1 MNAAIAKT
9 ISLLLLIAVG
19 LLLRR
24 VLHKAEH
31 HQALKILILNLALPA
46 IIFVALMNT
55 QMNAD
60 LVWLPL
66 LALAFN
72 FALLGVTWVVL
83 PSLYGIRSGGTDMRT
98 LSLLIP
104 SLAPGMSCFPFLLE
118 YVGKEAV
125 ALGSIAD
132 LGNKVY
138 VLIFCYLLAMNWYF
152 KQAATP
158 TVRGPQRLKALLITL
173 VKEPVNLAIFMAL
186 LLLGFNMHFQDL
198 PAFISDPVT
207 MLSALMTPIILL
219 FIGITVRFKWRQFRV
234 IVSLLLF
241 RAGITFLL
249 SGLCLWWLPNLS
261 PAMAIVAI
269 VFPQS
274 AVSFWPL
281 AHISTV
287 SAMEK
292 QHAATLPS
300 PTFNPQLAL
309 NVLAL
314 SLPFSATIALAVF
327 STDGF
332 FMEVPNLFMVGGL
345 LLAMAIIPV
354 LLHRMHMAKWQ
365 PKRSHEE
372 ALSTTSQEER
382 IIL

>member
-1 MNAAIAKT
+1 MNPAIAKT
-9 ISLLLLIAVG
+9 ISLLLLIVVG
-19 LLLRR
+19 LLLRKA
-24 VLHKAEH
+24 LHKAEH
-31 HQALKILILNLALPA
+31 HQALKILILNIALPA

-60 LVWLPL
+60 LIWLPL
-66 LALAFN
+66 LAVAFN
-72 FALLGVTWVVL
+72 FAMLGATWLVL
-83 PSLYGIRSGGTDMRT
+83 PRLYGIRSNGADMRT
-98 LSLLIP
+98 LLLLIP

-125 ALGSIAD
+125 ALGGIAD

-138 VLIFCYLLAMNWYF
+138 VLIFCYLLAMHWYF
-152 KQAATP
+152 KQATAP
-158 TVRGPQRLKALLITL
+158 KVRGRQRLKALLATL
-173 VKEPVNLAIFMAL
+173 MKEPVNLAIFVAL
-186 LLLGFNMHFQDL
+186 ILLGFGLHFQDL
-198 PAFISDPVT
+198 PTFMSNPIT
-207 MLSALMTPIILL
+207 MLSALMTPVILL
-219 FIGITVRFKWRQFRV
+219 FIGITVKFKWTQFRV
-234 IVSLLLF
+234 IISLLLF

-249 SGLCLWWLPNLS
+249 SGVCLLWMPGLS
-261 PAMAIVAI
+261 ATLAIVAI

-292 QHAATLPS
+292 HGRIGSS

-327 STDGF
+327 STNGF
-332 FMEVPNLFMVGGL
+332 FLEIPNLFTTGGL
-345 LLAMAIIPV
+345 LLVMAITPV
-354 LLHRMHMAKWQ
+354 LLHRMHMAKWRPARRKETLDAPQ
-365 PKRSHEE
+365 
-372 ALSTTSQEER
+372 SQEER
-382 IIL
+382 VAL